1 MGELHRT
8 SALGVLMKR
17 SRIVNAKQTKKE
29 QTKNER
35 TRGVKN
41 RTENTHKFYC
51 NYRTRSGP
59 GEAGTELESN
69 KDET

>member
-1 MGELHRT
+1 MGELHHT

-17 SRIVNAKQTKKE
+17 SRIVNAKPKKGTKN
-29 QTKNER
+29 NER
-35 TRGVKN
+35 TRGMKN
-41 RTENTHKFYC
+41 RTENTHIFYC
-51 NYRTRSGP
+51 KYRTRSGP